1 MHIITRRTLNEYA
14 ERNAQVQDEL
24 NTWFHIVDRAEWDN
38 LNDLH
43 ADFPSADLIGDNH
56 YVFNIKGN
64 HYRLIALVFF
74 RVKRVYIR
82 GIYTHAEYSKLS
94 KKDILK
100 L

>member
-1 MHIITRRTLNEYA
+1 MHIITRRTLTDYAAKNERVA
-14 ERNAQVQDEL
+14 DEL
-24 NTWFHIVDRAEWDN
+24 NTWYHIVKQALWDD

-56 YVFNIKGN
+56 YIFNIKGN
-64 HYRLIALVFF
+64 HFRLAALVLF
-74 RVKRVYIR
+74 RVKRLYIL
-82 GIYTHAEYSKLS
+82 GIYTHAEYSKMS